1 MKILYADDKK
11 TWHILLEKV
20 LKERG
25 ITVIHAYTLKEVLN
39 KISQEKPD
47 VIILDMTLQNGTAL
61 DVLSDAVK
69 FGFPVLVIGYEQ
81 DGLNEEKLKS
91 SGATEVLKKPFTVE
105 ELLSVLSE
113 IKKKLPEFRKEEE
126 LEIVLP
132 GEIIKASKLPLIEK
146 EKEEEEEEEEEE
158 IQIIPTDEM
167 EVVPSVSEEIIEL
180 ENEED
185 KISKHTQTEISKE
198 EPLKED
204 VSASK
209 SPNMDIDSERLKEI
223 LRPEIEKAIREII
236 WEVVPE
242 LAEKI
247 IREEIEKLVRSRLV

>member
-25 ITVIHAYTLKEVLN
+25 VTVIHAYTLKEVLN
-39 KISQEKPD
+39 KTSQEKPD

-61 DVLSDAVK
+61 DILSDAVK
-69 FGFPVLVIGYEQ
+69 FGIPVLVIGYEQ
-81 DGLNEEKLKS
+81 DGLDEEKLKS

-105 ELLSVLSE
+105 ELLSVLSK

-126 LEIVLP
+126 LEIILP
-132 GEIIKASKLPLIEK
+132 WEIIKASKLPLIEK
-146 EKEEEEEEEEEE
+146 EEEE

-185 KISKHTQTEISKE
+185 KISEHVQSKISKE
-198 EPLKED
+198 EPFKEE
-204 VSASK
+204 VSVSK
-209 SPNMDIDSERLKEI
+209 SPDTMNVDSEKLKEI

-247 IREEIEKLVRSRLV
+247 IREEIEKLVRSRLA